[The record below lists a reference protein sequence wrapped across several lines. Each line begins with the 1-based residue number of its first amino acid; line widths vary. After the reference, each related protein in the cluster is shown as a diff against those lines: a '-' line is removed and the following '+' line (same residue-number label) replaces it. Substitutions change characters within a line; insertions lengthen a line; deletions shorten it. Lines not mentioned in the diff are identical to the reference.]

1 MYLCIYRERCWALC
15 VCVSCTLHPNPL
27 HPDTPKTPHTLKHFV
42 GIAGHRGVRGGCEGG
57 RRRCYTSWE
66 PPASFF
72 ASLYQWRPL
81 LSSPASPPPDG
92 RERVGEEA

>member
-1 MYLCIYRERCWALC
+1 MLGLVCVCFLHSSPQPPPPRHPQDSAHPEALC
-15 VCVSCTLHPNPL
+15 GNCGTQR
-27 HPDTPKTPHTLKHFV
+27 
-42 GIAGHRGVRGGCEGG
+42 GAGGDCEGG